1 MKQPASQH
9 FEQLIMPVNESAI
22 AFGENLLIMDSM
34 VSPLNHL
41 DEQWRNRHF
50 PMKLS
55 QSCLLIV
62 ERGTLHLKFS
72 FNKLAASDN
81 TCVIINKD
89 TIIENL
95 EVDENCRIILISY
108 TPMNA
113 PSVNA
118 GSNVFPLC
126 NEHLTMLKQAYQM
139 LRTILNADAF
149 AINRDDVVAHCLS
162 FIISII
168 TQASNSQQQSG
179 AKPTRRDEIVARFM
193 QCVHD
198 NYREHRELSF
208 YADQLGLSLKYMSHV
223 VFERTGRHPANW
235 IKDYV
240 ILDAKTMLR
249 SGKYTVLQI
258 ADELHFPNQ
267 SFFGKYFKEATGVS
281 PKKWK

>member
-9 FEQLIMPVNESAI
+9 FEQLIMPVNGSAI

-41 DEQWRNRHF
+41 DEQWRNQHF

-55 QSCLLIV
+55 QSSLLIV
-62 ERGTLHLKFS
+62 ERGRLHLKFT
-72 FNKLAASDN
+72 FNNLAASDK
-81 TCVIINKD
+81 TCVILNKD

-95 EVDENCRIILISY
+95 EMDENSSIILFWFSQ
-108 TPMNA
+108 MNV
-113 PSVNA
+113 PGVGCSNA
-118 GSNVFPLC
+118 VIPLHE
-126 NEHLTMLKQAYQM
+126 EHLTMLKQAYQM
-139 LRTILNADAF
+139 LRTILKTDAF
-149 AINRDDVVAHCLS
+149 ALNREDTATHCLS

-168 TQASNSQQQSG
+168 AQAVHSQQQSD

-249 SGKYTVLQI
+249 GGRYTVLQI